1 MSKARLLLWLCL
13 CWVRGV
19 CPSWLC
25 VSHVSPVA
33 GSGRIIT
40 PLRAVRLYNA
50 LMSISKKLWHDSPPL
65 EVLSTLGTHIL
76 FFIQSFCIY
85 SFLHTPQYLVWYVY
99 SFVVLYCLFYCRMM
113 HQQTSSALSRRRS
126 SLSTLNLEATY
137 HLFFACIVRRQ

>member
-65 EVLSTLGTHIL
+65 EVLSTLGNCIL
-76 FFIQSFCIY
+76 FILFGSFCIY
-85 SFLHTPQYLVWYVY
+85 SSLHTPQ
-99 SFVVLYCLFYCRMM
+99 SCMICLFFCRFYIAYSICRMM
-113 HQQTSSALSRRRS
+113 HQQNIICSIE
-126 SLSTLNLEATY
+126 EA
-137 HLFFACIVRRQ
+137 FFALYSESWSNISLFLCLYC